1 MQDNSETIK
10 SIKDALDEIRSLADS
25 KTIIGDPINIGGLT
39 TIIPVSRVSI
49 GLGLG
54 GRNNLKEKNRIGNAG
69 GATGLSVA
77 PVAFLV
83 IDPTGAVKLLNVGEN
98 TGYDALGILNTVN
111 SVDQALDK
119 APDIIE
125 KIKALFAKKDKSE
138 DNDEGMTTSGSDEN
152 EQTSKE

>member
-39 TIIPVSRVSI
+39 TIIPGSRVSI
-49 GLGLG
+49 GVGLG
-54 GRNNLKEKNRIGNAG
+54 GRNNLKENNRIGNAG
-69 GATGLSVA
+69 GVTGLSVA

-138 DNDEGMTTSGSDEN
+138 DNDESLTTSGSDEN